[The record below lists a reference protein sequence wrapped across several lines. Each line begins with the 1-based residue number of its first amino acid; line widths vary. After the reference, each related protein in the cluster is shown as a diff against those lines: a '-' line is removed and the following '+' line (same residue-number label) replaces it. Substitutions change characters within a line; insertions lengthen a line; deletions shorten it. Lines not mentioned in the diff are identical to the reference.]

1 VYIRKLSKLT
11 NLKRIAKQ
19 SSLKLFKMAVII
31 SQDLL
36 NPMVFDLMSTFNEHV
51 FTSVTR
57 IKKKIL
63 GSKEY
68 IRNLFLALSEMSKT
82 GMADVSK
89 HIQGVS
95 KWLGIN
101 FRVNSLRKMWLKT

>member
-1 VYIRKLSKLT
+1 LT

-51 FTSVTR
+51 FTSGTR
-57 IKKKIL
+57 IKKNSRKQ
-63 GSKEY
+63 
-68 IRNLFLALSEMSKT
+68 RNLFLALSEMSKT
-82 GMADVSK
+82 GMADVPK
-89 HIQGVS
+89 HILS
-95 KWLGIN
+95 
-101 FRVNSLRKMWLKT
+101 T